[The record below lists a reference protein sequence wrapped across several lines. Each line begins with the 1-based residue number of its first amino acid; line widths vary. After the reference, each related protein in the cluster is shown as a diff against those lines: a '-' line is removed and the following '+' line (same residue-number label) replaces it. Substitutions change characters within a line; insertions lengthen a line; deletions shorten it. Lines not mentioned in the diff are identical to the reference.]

1 MTSHDYGKIESILTR
16 ADTYKVAYRRMSFVA
31 LALAATTVIS
41 TAAAVALA
49 LSKPAPV
56 YFATNSDGSITP
68 IIPVSQPHLSP
79 AEVANFATE
88 AATRSL
94 TYSFSNYRAEFE
106 DMKPYFS
113 KPRGWNSFVDAVN
126 KSGQL
131 ELVKN
136 QRLNTTAVAQRAVIV
151 REGLNP
157 DGIYEWIVQLPLRV
171 TYQSSTQVTGQNF
184 TVTLAL
190 TRMDSSEY
198 PRTIAVSN
206 FNAAPGA

>member
-1 MTSHDYGKIESILTR
+1 MVSGMERNVKWVRKNGIRQVPFFLYKDDKGDQVLAGALGETKIKTIVATGKTDGKGKMTSHDYGKIESILTR

-126 KSGQL
+126 K
-131 ELVKN
+131 
-136 QRLNTTAVAQRAVIV
+136 
-151 REGLNP
+151 
-157 DGIYEWIVQLPLRV
+157 
-171 TYQSSTQVTGQNF
+171 
-184 TVTLAL
+184 
-190 TRMDSSEY
+190 
-198 PRTIAVSN
+198 AVSSN
-206 FNAAPGA
+206 WSKSAP

>member
-1 MTSHDYGKIESILTR
+1 MSNNDYGKIESILTR
-16 ADTYKVAYRRMSFVA
+16 ADTFKTAYHRMSFVA
-31 LALAATTVIS
+31 LALAGTTIIS
-41 TAAAVALA
+41 TAAAITLA
-49 LSKPAPV
+49 LSRPAPV

-68 IIPVSQPHLSP
+68 VIPRSQPHLSP

-88 AATRSL
+88 AATRSM

-113 KPRGWNSFVDAVN
+113 RPRGWNSFVDALN

-131 ELVKN
+131 DLIKS

-171 TYQSSTQVTGQNF
+171 TYQSSSQVTGQNF

-190 TRMDSSEY
+190 TRMEATEY